1 MSLLQIYGRDF
12 INFLFPLECVA
23 CKKSLVVGEEYF
35 CINCYLELPKTQYHL
50 YIDNPV
56 LRSFTGRFPLEKGAA
71 WLQFQ
76 KGGVIQAA
84 MHAIKYQNR
93 PKLGAFLGTKAA
105 SEWQDSD
112 FFRDIDLIVPVPL
125 HWRKRMK
132 RGYNQASHIAQGLS
146 EVLNIPVDES
156 FLYRAQYRNSQT
168 RENRFKRWSNV
179 NSVFALKAH
188 LAVTDKHILLV
199 DDVLTTGAT
208 LEACLRVMAEMHGCK
223 FSVFTLAHA

>member
-1 MSLLQIYGRDF
+1 MSFLSIYSRDF

-23 CKKSLVVGEEYF
+23 CKKALVVGEEYF

-50 YIDNPV
+50 YSDNPV
-56 LRSFTGRFPLEKGAA
+56 LRSFTGRFPLERGAA

-93 PKLGAFLGTKAA
+93 PRLGAFLASEAA
-105 SEWQDSD
+105 SEWQNSD
-112 FFRDIDLIVPVPL
+112 FFKDIDLIVPVPL

-132 RGYNQASHIAQGLS
+132 RGYNQASFIAQGLS
-146 EVLNIPVDES
+146 KVLNIPIDES

-168 RENRFKRWSNV
+168 RENRFTRWSNV
-179 NSVFALKAH
+179 NSVFALKTN

-208 LEACLRVMAEMHGCK
+208 LEACLSVLAKMPACK
-223 FSVFTLAHA
+223 FSIFTLAHA